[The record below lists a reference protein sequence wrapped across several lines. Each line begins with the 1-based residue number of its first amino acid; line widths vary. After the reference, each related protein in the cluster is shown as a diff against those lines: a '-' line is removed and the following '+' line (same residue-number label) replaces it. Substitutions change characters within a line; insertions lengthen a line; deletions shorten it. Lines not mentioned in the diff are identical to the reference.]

1 MYQRFAVYC
10 CPEGAL
16 GDFGNAWLTSGAELV
31 ARPARYGFHATL
43 KAPFVLADGQT
54 EGGLAGAVKALAAG
68 LGPVEV
74 PLVLSRIGSFFALV
88 PEGDASKLRMLAG
101 ACVLELDS
109 FRAPLTEAER
119 ARKLRPN
126 MPVQQVENLE
136 RWGYPYVLDD
146 FRFHLTL
153 TGPVPKADRAAVEA
167 ELRAALPD
175 LSAPHRLESIC
186 LCGEDAAGCFHVI
199 QRFALG
205 GA

>member
-1 MYQRFAVYC
+1 MYKRFAIYH

-16 GDFGNAWLTSGAELV
+16 GDFGTAWLGSGTELV
-31 ARPARYGFHATL
+31 KRPAAYGFHATL
-43 KAPFVLADGQT
+43 KAPFVLAEGQS
-54 EGGLAGAVKALAAG
+54 EGGLAGAIKALAAG
-68 LGPVEV
+68 LAPVEV
-74 PLVLSRIGSFFALV
+74 ALVLSRIGSFFALV
-88 PEGDASKLRMLAG
+88 PAGDASGLRMLAG

-109 FRAPLTEAER
+109 FRAPLAEAER

-126 MPVQQVENLE
+126 MPQQQVENLD

-153 TGPVPKADRAAVEA
+153 TGPVPMAARETVAA

-175 LSAPHRLESIC
+175 LGAPHRLDSIC
-186 LCGEDAAGCFHVI
+186 LCGEDAAGRFHII